1 MSIQPK
7 QQGMGRREFLLV
19 TSGTALAAMAFG
31 QELLPSIPG
40 SKQQRNYALG
50 YAEFDALRQGDA
62 RRGFF
67 PNVSSADSLSPD
79 GNFIRNGVRISI
91 RGANAAAVREGSR
104 SMLLT
109 VQFLAEEGGVQRSY
123 PFYAWSY
130 SKSSGMSSP
139 VSFVVPIDQD
149 QRVRF
154 LLGATAAPAETSA
167 AVSRR
172 GLITAGAASEAG
184 AEPDAISISLLSGD
198 GSAKLRRGYYI
209 FAPLAA
215 GASVPRWSNLQLR
228 NENGLKLFQT
238 DGLDVVPANFDY
250 VILYIDYAKD
260 HSDNRP
266 AQPKGK
272 DNY

>member
-40 SKQQRNYALG
+40 TVRQRNYALG
-50 YAEFDALRQGDA
+50 YAEFDALRHAEA
-62 RRGFF
+62 RKGFL
-67 PNVSSADSLSPD
+67 PNVSAADSLSPD
-79 GNFIRNGVRISI
+79 GNFLRNGVRISI
-91 RGANAAAVREGSR
+91 RGANAAAVNEGSR

-109 VQFLAEEGGVQRSY
+109 VQYLVSEGGIQRSY

-130 SKSSGMSSP
+130 SKGSGMSSP

-154 LLGATAAPAETSA
+154 LLGATAVPSETAA

-172 GLITAGAASEAG
+172 GLLTAAEAG
-184 AEPDAISISLLSGD
+184 AEPDAISLSLLSGSD

-209 FAPLAA
+209 LAPLAA
-215 GASVPRWSNLQLR
+215 GASAPRWSNLQLR
-228 NENGLKLFQT
+228 NENGLKLFQS
-238 DGLDVVPANFDY
+238 DGLDVVSANFDY
-250 VILYIDYAKD
+250 VILYVDYVKD
-260 HSDNRP
+260 RTGP

-272 DNY
+272 NND